1 MKNLR
6 FCLVILS
13 MLAFVMS
20 AKVLWA
26 QSTATGTIAG
36 LVSDP
41 SGAVV
46 PGATVTLTDATT
58 GAPRTATTN
67 DAGRYFFANVTPGKY
82 DLSFT
87 KMGFAAA
94 KLSAQEVEIG
104 KSATI
109 NIMLPVGS
117 TNEVIEVQGSSVQ
130 LQTMSATV
138 GDTITGTA
146 LDVLPSLGR
155 DVSSFFTLQPGVAP
169 DGSVAGAIYDQ
180 NSFQLDGGQNTNDM
194 DGSMNIYTPSFAGD
208 STGGLVSFASQG
220 GPGNGGGPTG
230 VMPTPADSIEE
241 FKVGT
246 NNQTADFNSSAG
258 AEITMVTKRGTS
270 AWHGTGYEYYLPNG
284 WSANS
289 WSNNNSNPKI
299 PVPSFHYHRFGA
311 AAGGPILP
319 SLLGGKT
326 YFFAN
331 YQAFRWGNSESI
343 ERTVP
348 SDAMRLGLLQFGGA
362 FYNLNNTPVTYKGT
376 TYPGNAG
383 CAGLCDPRMLG
394 ISPTVQSMWSK
405 LPEPNDLGCA
415 GIGSFCDGTNVQG
428 FRGNMAIPQKDNFF
442 VARLD
447 HDFGAKWHFNASYR
461 YYKLTRATDSQFD
474 ISSGAPIST
483 SSRPQQ
489 PWFFV
494 AGLTTII
501 SPNTTNDLHYSYL
514 RNYWSWATAGAPP
527 QLPGLGAALE
537 PFGELSREQ
546 VLSPYNVNTQ
556 NVRTRFW
563 DGQDNMIRDDVSM
576 LKNNHLLQFGG
587 TYQRNW
593 DYHQRSDNGGGINF
607 YPVYQLGTQTNAG
620 ITVPFPAGLSA
631 NDQTNYGRDFA
642 AALGIV
648 SISQITYTRSGSQLN
663 LNPPLTPAFDQ
674 STIPFYN
681 VYFSDT
687 WHMKPSFTLTY
698 GLGWTLE
705 MPPTEAKGKQIVLVN
720 QSAQPIDLVSYL
732 SQRKASALQ
741 GEVYN
746 PEVGFALVGNV
757 AGHPKYPYDPF
768 YKSFSPRIAGAW
780 NPSFSPGT
788 VIRAGY
794 SRIYGRLNGV
804 GLVLVPLLGTGL
816 LQAVQCIGPQ
826 SPAFQGANGQCN
838 ASAASAAN
846 AFRIGPT
853 AGGWDGLTAPIPA
866 ASATLPQPDFPG
878 FNSIAPASPSVLDP
892 HFRPNSSDQFDLTM
906 QRQLTN
912 KTVLEVG
919 YIGRLL
925 HNEYQPVNINAVPY
939 MMTLGGQ
946 QFANA
951 YANIEKA
958 LGCAGPSKNC
968 GANEV
973 LANIPTQPFFEA
985 ALKGTGYC
993 NGFLTCTQAVVSNEG
1008 STTVNPSATGNLL
1021 SQSVW
1026 SLWSDLDKGGF
1037 NFPRSMM
1044 NTPIGCVTG
1053 TEIGCNGQITSGI
1066 AVNGSNGYGNYNG
1079 LFATIRMADW
1089 RGLTMQ
1095 SNFTWSKAL
1104 GTGSSIQATST
1115 STVADPFDFSHSY
1128 GNQPWDRTFVYN
1140 MFVVYQPPVYKGQHG
1155 IVGRVLGGWTFA
1167 PIFSAGSG
1175 LPLAIFTKNTSE
1187 QSFGEADSSG
1197 NFFASSNLNIGSQP
1211 GETAVLIGPYNQGN
1225 SRHTNSGS
1233 NGIGTGG
1240 TQNMFTNPEVAYNL
1254 FRSPILGLDNGHING
1269 GGNIRGLPFWNMD
1282 MSVRKAINIT
1292 ERFSAELTSIF
1303 TNILNHNQMVD
1314 PVLDL
1319 TNPATWGV
1327 LSGQANNPRQ
1337 MEFGIRVRF

>member
-1 MKNLR
+1 MKTLR

-13 MLAFVMS
+13 MLTFVMS
-20 AKVLWA
+20 ATALWG
-26 QSTATGTIAG
+26 QSTATGSVAG

-41 SGAVV
+41 TGAVV
-46 PGATVTLTDATT
+46 PGAAVTLTDATT
-58 GAPRTATTN
+58 GASRTTTTN
-67 DAGRYFFANVTPGKY
+67 DAGRYILVNVSPGKY

-87 KMGFAAA
+87 KKGFAAA
-94 KLSAQEVEIG
+94 KLRAQEVEIG

-109 NIMLPVGS
+109 NITLPVGS
-117 TNEVIEVQGSSVQ
+117 TSEVVEVQASSVQ
-130 LQTMSATV
+130 LQTMNATV

-146 LDVLPSLGR
+146 LDVLPSLGH

-169 DGSVAGAIYDQ
+169 DGSVGGAIYDQ

-194 DGSMNIYTPSFAGD
+194 DGSMNIYTTSFAGD
-208 STGGLVSFASQG
+208 STGGLVSFASQQ
-220 GPGNGGGPTG
+220 GPNNGGGPTG

-258 AEITMVTKRGTS
+258 AEITMVTKRGTN
-270 AWHGTGYEYYLPNG
+270 AWHGTAYEYYLPNG

-289 WSNNNSNPKI
+289 WDNNNSNPKT
-299 PVPSFHYHRFGA
+299 PVPSYHYHLFGA

-319 SLLGGKT
+319 SMLGGKT

-348 SDAMRLGLLQFGGA
+348 SDAMRLGLLQFGGV
-362 FYNLNNTPVTYKGT
+362 FYNLNPTPVTYKGT
-376 TYPGNAG
+376 TYPGSGNT
-383 CAGLCDPRMLG
+383 LDPRMLG
-394 ISPTVQSMWSK
+394 ISPTVQQLWSK

-415 GIGSFCDGTNVQG
+415 IGKLCDGTNVQG

-447 HDFGAKWHFNASYR
+447 HDFGAKWHFNTSYR

-494 AGLTTII
+494 AGLTTNIT
-501 SPNTTNDLHYSYL
+501 PNTTNDLHYSYL
-514 RNYWSWATAGAPP
+514 RNYWSWATSGAPP

-563 DGQDNMIRDDVSM
+563 DGHDNMIRDDVSM
-576 LKNNHLLQFGG
+576 LKGNHLFQFGG

-607 YPVYQLGTQTNAG
+607 FPVYQLGTQNNAG
-620 ITVPFPAGLSA
+620 ITVPFPGTLSQA
-631 NDQTNYGRDFA
+631 DQTNYGRDYA
-642 AALGIV
+642 AVLGVV
-648 SISQITYTRSGSQLN
+648 SISQITYTRTGPN
-663 LNPPLTPAFDQ
+663 LTLQPPLTPAFDK

-681 VYFSDT
+681 VYFNDS

-705 MPPTEAKGKQIVLVN
+705 MPPTEAQGKQIVLVN
-720 QSAQPIDLVSYL
+720 QSDQPIDLVSYL
-732 SQRKASALQ
+732 NQRKASALQ
-741 GEVYN
+741 GQVFN

-757 AGHPKYPYDPF
+757 GGHPKYPYDPF
-768 YKSFSPRIAGAW
+768 YKSFSPRIAAAW
-780 NPSFSPGT
+780 NPSFSTGT

-826 SPAFQGANGQCN
+826 INLQCGAGATN
-838 ASAASAAN
+838 ATN

-853 AGGWDGLTAPIPA
+853 LGGWDGLTAPIPA
-866 ASATLPQPDFPG
+866 ASTTLPKQNFPG
-878 FNSIAPASPSVLDP
+878 FDSIAPASPSVLDP

-906 QRQLTN
+906 QRQLSK

-925 HNEYQPVNINAVPY
+925 HNEFQPVNINAVPY

-946 QFANA
+946 QFAKA
-951 YANIEKA
+951 YANIEVASSFGTNFVCSKPVPTGKTCHDPTVNGVYSVPG
-958 LGCAGPSKNC
+958 LGA
-968 GANEV
+968 
-973 LANIPTQPFFEA
+973 QPFFEA
-985 ALKGTGYC
+985 ALKPTFCAGYS
-993 NGFLTCTQAVVSNEG
+993 NCTAAVVDQEQAAL
-1008 STTVNPSATGNLL
+1008 ST
-1021 SQSVW
+1021 QKVW
-1026 SLWSDLDKGGF
+1026 DLWSSLDNGGY
-1037 NFPRSMM
+1037 NFARSMM
-1044 NTPIGCVTG
+1044 NTPIPGQTLG
-1053 TEIGCNGQITSGI
+1053 ANGQITSGV
-1066 AVNGSNGYGNYNG
+1066 AVNGSNGYGNYNA

-1089 RGLTMQ
+1089 RGLTVQ

-1104 GTGSSIQATST
+1104 GTGSSIQAISA

-1128 GNQPWDRTFVYN
+1128 GLQPWDRRFVYN

-1155 IVGRVLGGWTFA
+1155 IVGHVLGGWTFA

-1175 LPLAIFTKNTSE
+1175 LPLAILTNNSSS
-1187 QSFGEADSSG
+1187 QSFGEADGSG
-1197 NFFASSNLNIGSQP
+1197 NFFATSSQAIGSQP
-1211 GETAVLIGPYNQGN
+1211 GETAVLTGSYNQGN
-1225 SRHTNSGS
+1225 SRHSTSGS
-1233 NGIGTGG
+1233 GGFGSAG
-1240 TQNMFTNPEVAYNL
+1240 TQNIFSDPQAAFSL
-1254 FRSPILGLDNGHING
+1254 FRTPILGLDTGHLSG

-1292 ERFSAELTSIF
+1292 ERFSAEFTGIF
-1303 TNILNHNQMVD
+1303 TNVLNHNQMID
-1314 PVLDL
+1314 PILDL
-1319 TNPATWGV
+1319 TNPSSWGV
-1327 LSGQANNPRQ
+1327 LSGQANDPRR